1 MSGVQARDI
10 KSLSAQQ
17 MADLRAGT
25 GMALA
30 LPAEL
35 NGYPGP
41 SHALELADQLK
52 LSPEQI
58 AQYNRLRGY

>member
-1 MSGVQARDI
+1 
-10 KSLSAQQ
+10 
-17 MADLRAGT
+17 MADLRSGK

-41 SHALELADQLK
+41 SHSLERADQLK